1 MLFAEL
7 FKRRSLSN
15 QAGWLCILLLQSQLH
30 WCCVRAIA
38 LPRLH
43 MRVSLSCF
51 HSLSVFYSS
60 QRVLPPVSHA
70 VMEDSASFP
79 VDTNPSA
86 IAMSRSVVLT
96 VKSIKPAIQLTAS
109 EVLV

>member
-1 MLFAEL
+1 
-7 FKRRSLSN
+7 
-15 QAGWLCILLLQSQLH
+15 
-30 WCCVRAIA
+30 
-38 LPRLH
+38 
-43 MRVSLSCF
+43 
-51 HSLSVFYSS
+51 
-60 QRVLPPVSHA
+60 
-70 VMEDSASFP
+70 MEDSASFP